1 MPEDLYIS
9 GEAHLDFSRKNIK
22 FLHTNI
28 EEDRYNGEECLCKEC
43 TKNFNTWKNIPNLFS
58 PFFVMNKEN
67 SLKKIP
73 SYF

>member
-28 EEDRYNGEECLCKEC
+28 EDDRYNG
-43 TKNFNTWKNIPNLFS
+43 
-58 PFFVMNKEN
+58 
-67 SLKKIP
+67 
-73 SYF
+73 